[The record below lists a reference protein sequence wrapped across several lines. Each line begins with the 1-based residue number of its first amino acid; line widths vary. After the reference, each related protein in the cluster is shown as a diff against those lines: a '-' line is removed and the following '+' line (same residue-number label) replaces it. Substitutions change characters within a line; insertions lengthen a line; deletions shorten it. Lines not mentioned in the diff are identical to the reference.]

1 MEERLNPIQIRNLR
15 KMTGEKRLNILDEL
29 YEFSRSLITS
39 SIKENLPNISE
50 RELQEKTNR
59 RMVSLT
65 NPERP

>member
-1 MEERLNPIQIRNLR
+1 MEEKLNPIQIRNLR

-29 YEFSRSLITS
+29 YKFSRNLISS
-39 SIKENLPNISE
+39 SIKENSPNISW

-59 RMVSLT
+59 RMISLT